1 MTFYRSFLLVCP
13 AACLLAQTPP
23 PKPAEAAPQAPK
35 PSVNLQVENAAQPLP
50 QVPPETVVMTVGET
64 KITAAQFDQIIASL
78 PAQYQ
83 QQMRGL
89 QGRKQFADSFAQVLT
104 LAQEGKRLHLD
115 ETPSFKATTMFQ
127 NANALAGVTYQ
138 QMSKDLKIDDAE
150 LQKYYND
157 HKSEFEEVHAR
168 HILIR
173 CQGSPLAVKPGQ
185 KDLTEAEALAKAQ
198 EIRKK
203 LVDGADFATL
213 AMQESD
219 DTGTAS
225 RGGDLDFFRHNQMV
239 PPFDEAAFKLNAGE
253 LSEPVKTPF
262 GYHLIKVEAKR
273 TKTFE
278 DAKPEM
284 ERRLRPEM
292 AKKALDEMEKKEGV
306 VLDPA
311 FFGTKQQ

>member
-1 MTFYRSFLLVCP
+1 
-13 AACLLAQTPP
+13 
-23 PKPAEAAPQAPK
+23 
-35 PSVNLQVENAAQPLP
+35 
-50 QVPPETVVMTVGET
+50 MTVGET